1 MENIQTKA
9 GDFNPYSNDV
19 ISSAS
24 DKKRVTFN
32 TASARDYITNEA
44 YKTLRTNLLFC
55 GSGIKS
61 IVITSCRENEGKSTV
76 SSELAKSLAETGKKT
91 LFIDA
96 DMRKSTMLRKSQNS
110 EQIKGLSEVL
120 SKLATVKEV
129 LYSTQYENFD
139 VIFSG
144 HFPPNP
150 VELMGNG
157 EFEAILKEFKKEYDY
172 IIVDSPPLGLVIDAA
187 VIASFCDGAIMVLA
201 NRQVTGREALEVKA
215 QLEKSGCRI
224 LGTVINETDRKH
236 SEYIKRYG
244 KYGKYGEYSY

>member
-1 MENIQTKA
+1 MENVQTKA
-9 GDFNPYSNDV
+9 GEFNAYSNDV

-24 DKKRVTFN
+24 GKKRVTFN
-32 TASARDYITNEA
+32 TASTRDYITNEA

-55 GSGIKS
+55 GSEIKS
-61 IVITSCRENEGKSTV
+61 IVITSCKDNEGKSTV

-96 DMRKSTMLRKSQNS
+96 DMRKSTILKKSQNS

-129 LYSTQYENFD
+129 VYSTQYENFD

-150 VELMGNG
+150 VELIGNG
-157 EFEAILKEFKKEYDY
+157 EFEAILKEFKEEYDY

-201 NRQVTGREALEVKA
+201 NRQITGREALEVKA

-244 KYGKYGEYSY
+244 KYGKYGKYSY